1 MNFLVVCVIVSS
13 FYVPVADTV
22 TESLEECS
30 MYAEIYINETDEDYL
45 ELLNDLYSDVQADR
59 LTPETRK
66 GCDSQNS
73 METLR
78 EISEEGTPPDCETSS
93 HFGQ

>member
-1 MNFLVVCVIVSS
+1 MSLLVVYFIIAT
-13 FYVPVADTV
+13 FAVPQLEIE
-22 TESLEECS
+22 ESLEECS
-30 MYAEIYINETDEDYL
+30 IYAEVYMNDIEQDYL
-45 ELLNDLYSDVQADR
+45 NSLEDLYGDGQADR

-78 EISEEGTPPDCETSS
+78 EISEEGTPPINDK
-93 HFGQ
+93 